1 MQIGDKL
8 RRLRL
13 QRGLTQEELANRC
26 ELSKSFISLLE
37 RDLTSPS
44 LDTLADLLESLGSDL
59 PTFFREKDEKLV
71 FGSEDIFVKEDPE
84 LMKGMIRWLI
94 PSAQKNQME
103 PILVEMAPGGETAED
118 DPHEGEEFG
127 YVLSGTIRIVLGD
140 RAERVRKD
148 ESFYFRPAAPHKR
161 NEELRRKSLRI
172 SVLYRGII
180 VLGPNGNK
188 SRRDLHLHSSLLI
201 PHSSLIQEESPPN
214 RS

>member
-13 QRGLTQEELANRC
+13 QRGLTQEELADRC

-148 ESFYFRPAAPHKR
+148 ESFYFRPTAPHKLVNVGKGVCR
-161 NEELRRKSLRI
+161 
-172 SVLYRGII
+172 VLW
-180 VLGPNGNK
+180 V
-188 SRRDLHLHSSLLI
+188 ST
-201 PHSSLIQEESPPN
+201 PP
-214 RS
+214 SF

>member
-103 PILVEMAPGGETAED
+103 PILVEMGPGGETAED

-148 ESFYFRPAAPHKR
+148 ESFYFRPAAPHKLVNAGKGVCR
-161 NEELRRKSLRI
+161 
-172 SVLYRGII
+172 VLW
-180 VLGPNGNK
+180 V
-188 SRRDLHLHSSLLI
+188 ST
-201 PHSSLIQEESPPN
+201 PP
-214 RS
+214 SF